1 MIKNINKICSFILL
15 FLFLVLALN
24 ELKIMN
30 YSDIL
35 KNIFYFITMIL
46 IMFSSVIT
54 LLTNKSGFF
63 KFTSVVIMLSL
74 VAGGILSII
83 KPGLNIALYVCII
96 LSAVY
101 SMIDMFYK
109 PL

>member
-1 MIKNINKICSFILL
+1 MIKNISKVCSFILL

-24 ELKIMN
+24 QFEIMN

-35 KNIFYFITMIL
+35 KNIFYFTTMIL

-63 KFTSVVIMLSL
+63 KFISVVIMLSL
-74 VAGGILSII
+74 VVGGIIYII
-83 KPGLNIALYVCII
+83 KPGLNIVLYVCII
-96 LSAVY
+96 LSSVY

>member
-1 MIKNINKICSFILL
+1 MIKNISKICSFILL
-15 FLFLVLALN
+15 FLFLVLVLN
-24 ELKIMN
+24 QFEIMT

-35 KNIFYFITMIL
+35 KNIFYFLGILL

-54 LLTNKSGFF
+54 LLTNKSNFF
-63 KFTSVVIMLSL
+63 KFLSVSIMLSL
-74 VAGGILSII
+74 VAGGIMSII
-83 KPGLNIALYVCII
+83 NPGLNIFLYICMI

-101 SMIDMFYK
+101 SIIDIFYK